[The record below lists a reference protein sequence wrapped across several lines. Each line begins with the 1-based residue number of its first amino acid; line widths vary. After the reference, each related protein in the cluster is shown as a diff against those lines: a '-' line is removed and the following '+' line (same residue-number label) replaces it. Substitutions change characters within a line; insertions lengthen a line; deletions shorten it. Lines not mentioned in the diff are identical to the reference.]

1 MQEFKH
7 LWMEVCSWITSVS
20 FHHLNRKQFCD
31 FSSAMGAALDTA
43 LGNWILK
50 WLCSSQAPECNVWC
64 LPNFIS
70 HLACHI
76 YMSHWP
82 LTSFQFD
89 NLSCSSQI
97 IPLGPYAEC
106 RSDNYSAGSSWFW
119 QSYGSHNVQCMFSAS
134 NLHWITCSFLPRH
147 VLVTDPL
154 TSLTRFGRD
163 KPVSATQPVWC

>member
-1 MQEFKH
+1 MCMDVHWLLITIASYLFIIFKSPKVCHSNITTTGSMFMTFCDCSLCSPHMQEFKH

-31 FSSAMGAALDTA
+31 FSSAMGAALGTA

-50 WLCSSQAPECNVWC
+50 WLCRLTSPECNVWC
-64 LPNFIS
+64 LPNSIS

-76 YMSHWP
+76 YVSHWP

-106 RSDNYSAGSSWFW
+106 SSDNYSAGSSRFWRSIWF
-119 QSYGSHNVQCMFSAS
+119 
-134 NLHWITCSFLPRH
+134 T
-147 VLVTDPL
+147 
-154 TSLTRFGRD
+154 
-163 KPVSATQPVWC
+163 